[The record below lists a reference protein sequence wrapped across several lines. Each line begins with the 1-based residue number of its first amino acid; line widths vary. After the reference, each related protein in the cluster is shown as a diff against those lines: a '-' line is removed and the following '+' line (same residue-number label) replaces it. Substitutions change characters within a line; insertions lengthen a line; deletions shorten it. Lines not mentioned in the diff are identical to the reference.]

1 VTGDARA
8 GALRRSA
15 YRCRHAWLGGPEVSD
30 DVLVEIEGDRIT
42 GVTVGVGATP
52 PDARVLSGL
61 VLPGLANCHSHAF
74 HRALRGRTQRERGT
88 FWTWRDQMYAVAGRL
103 DPGSYFCLAR
113 ATYTEMALAGITAVG
128 EFHYVHHDPSG
139 APYAAPNAMGE
150 ALIAAA
156 REVGIRIALLDTCYL
171 AAGFDQPPSGVQIRF
186 SDGSSEAWAARV
198 ESLAVE
204 YASARDVVVGAAVHS
219 VRAVPR
225 EQIPAVAK
233 WADDRRAPLHVHL
246 SEQVAENSACLH
258 AVGVT
263 PTRLLADAG
272 VLGDRCSPVHA
283 THLTDSD
290 IALLGQ
296 SHTNVVLCPTTERD
310 LADGIGPAVALHN
323 AGCRLTLGS
332 DSHAVIDLFEE
343 MRALELHERL
353 STHERGHWPAG
364 SLLTAGTAAGQR
376 SLGFGDAGMI
386 AVGARADLV
395 ALDIESVRTAGTG
408 SGVETGVFAATSA
421 DVTDVVSGGV
431 HIVEDR
437 EHVAFPHVGRDLEH
451 AIRRVVDEP

>member
-1 VTGDARA
+1 
-8 GALRRSA
+8 
-15 YRCRHAWLGGPEVSD
+15 
-30 DVLVEIEGDRIT
+30 
-42 GVTVGVGATP
+42 
-52 PDARVLSGL
+52 
-61 VLPGLANCHSHAF
+61 
-74 HRALRGRTQRERGT
+74 
-88 FWTWRDQMYAVAGRL
+88 
-103 DPGSYFCLAR
+103 
-113 ATYTEMALAGITAVG
+113 
-128 EFHYVHHDPSG
+128 
-139 APYAAPNAMGE
+139 
-150 ALIAAA
+150 
-156 REVGIRIALLDTCYL
+156 
-171 AAGFDQPPSGVQIRF
+171 
-186 SDGSSEAWAARV
+186 
-198 ESLAVE
+198 
-204 YASARDVVVGAAVHS
+204 
-219 VRAVPR
+219 
-225 EQIPAVAK
+225 
-233 WADDRRAPLHVHL
+233 LHVHL
-246 SEQVAENSACLH
+246 SEQVAENSACLQ